1 MNNQNQYFEE
11 YGVPNEMWQNQQQNG
26 QYTMESVYEEQ
37 GQPMTQGQQDKMKY
51 KQADSKEFVKKQRVF
66 ELLETIKPI
75 ATYKESFKNNRI
87 NNVVRLSTGMKT
99 LDIAL
104 NGGLSDELYIMAAE
118 SSTGKSAFF
127 MSLAQSVAE
136 KGNDIDVLY
145 FALEMGRDEIIARA
159 ISRISHEH
167 HMRDKN
173 KAQYTTAEILY
184 WKYEP
189 TAGEGAFTTIPYS
202 KYEEY
207 SEEYFSRFGDNLHI
221 IEGGVDGLT
230 VTDIANV
237 AAIKK
242 RRDPKRK
249 VVVFIDYLQ
258 LVKADPDD
266 RSQVER
272 KGKIDAVVTTLKA
285 LASQI
290 GMPVLTIS
298 SIARAGYK
306 SKVSMESFKESGDT
320 EYTGGILLGWNWDRV
335 SDSKNDEARNAE
347 KAVCEERGFREM
359 TLEILK
365 YRNAAR
371 DGAVHFKYYPAYNY
385 FEEFSPKEAK
395 SKKIIRK

>member
-1 MNNQNQYFEE
+1 M
-11 YGVPNEMWQNQQQNG
+11 
-26 QYTMESVYEEQ
+26 
-37 GQPMTQGQQDKMKY
+37 
-51 KQADSKEFVKKQRVF
+51 
-66 ELLETIKPI
+66 
-75 ATYKESFKNNRI
+75 
-87 NNVVRLSTGMKT
+87 
-99 LDIAL
+99 
-104 NGGLSDELYIMAAE
+104 
-118 SSTGKSAFF
+118 
-127 MSLAQSVAE
+127 
-136 KGNDIDVLY
+136 
-145 FALEMGRDEIIARA
+145 
-159 ISRISHEH
+159 
-167 HMRDKN
+167 
-173 KAQYTTAEILY
+173 
-184 WKYEP
+184 
-189 TAGEGAFTTIPYS
+189 
-202 KYEEY
+202 
-207 SEEYFSRFGDNLHI
+207 
-221 IEGGVDGLT
+221 T

-371 DGAVHFKYYPAYNY
+371 DGAVNFKYYPAYNY
-385 FEEFSPKEAK
+385 VEEFSPKEAK